1 MWKFKTHLHGTVC
14 VSVLIAEILKHE
26 TVQLAMG
33 MFLQLNSQGNTI
45 SGASDEHIQRG
56 KDDSQ
61 WSVCI
66 GYLLSLLF
74 FFFALS
80 FSSLFFFTKCKNSP
94 ERSWDAA
101 STQRTSPRG
110 DLVGFPPLLSQQLP
124 GCPFSSTQLLSS
136 CSSVLREREGNT
148 VRVAFSKR
156 FASQC
161 CSGFL
166 PKGRV
171 ALALQAAAA
180 GGVGSR
186 RGGQGNKFT
195 SHRSNPSPNDPL

>member
-1 MWKFKTHLHGTVC
+1 MWKFKTHLHGA
-14 VSVLIAEILKHE
+14 VSVSMLIAETLKHE
-26 TVQLAMG
+26 TVQLAIG
-33 MFLQLNSQGNTI
+33 MFLQFNSQGNTI

-56 KDDSQ
+56 KDNSQ

-66 GYLLSLLF
+66 GYLLSLHIFFCPFVLF
-74 FFFALS
+74 PL
-80 FSSLFFFTKCKNSP
+80 LTKCKNSP

-101 STQRTSPRG
+101 NTQRTSPRG
-110 DLVGFPPLLSQQLP
+110 DLVGFPPLLSWQLP
-124 GCPFSSTQLLSS
+124 GCLFTSTQLLSS
-136 CSSVLREREGNT
+136 CSSILREREENT
-148 VRVAFSKR
+148 TRVAFSKR

-171 ALALQAAAA
+171 ALALRAAAA
-180 GGVGSR
+180 GGVRSR

-195 SHRSNPSPNDPL
+195 SHRSNPPPNDPL